1 MEKITPE
8 IFREIFKERDKEKY
22 YIKYEFG
29 LLLVLGGSEFYSG
42 SPALVSLAAFRTGVG
57 MVRIFA
63 PKRAADIIASFS
75 PNLAAFPL
83 EGERFEKKHIP
94 ILLENIVTAKEV
106 AFSNTALVLGGGL
119 GRSLETQE
127 AVCELLSQVDI
138 PVVVDADGIWAI
150 SKKIENFKGKNFL
163 VTPHGY
169 EFYVLTGKRIEKEM
183 KLEEKAEIVKEKAK
197 ELGMTILLKGNPD
210 IISDGEKVY
219 LNYTGSPYMA
229 VGGTGDTL
237 AGICGALLARKISP
251 LLCAVAGAYL
261 NGKAGELAAEKFRD
275 GLLATDVIKFI
286 PTAIKSLYGE

>member
-1 MEKITPE
+1 MEKVTPE
-8 IFREIFKERDKEKY
+8 IIKELFKEREKDKY

-29 LLLVLGGSEFYSG
+29 LLLVLGGSDFYSG
-42 SPALVSLAAFRTGVG
+42 SPALASLAAFRTGVG

-83 EGERFEKKHIP
+83 EGEKFEKKHIP
-94 ILLENIVTAKEV
+94 LLVENIIAAKKV
-106 AFSNTALVLGGGL
+106 AFGNVALVLGGGL

-127 AVCELLSQVDI
+127 AVCELLSQVEI
-138 PVVVDADGIWAI
+138 PVLVDADGIWAI

-169 EFYVLTGKRIEKEM
+169 EFYVLTGEKIEKDM
-183 KLEEKAEIVKEKAK
+183 DLNTKSEIVRKKAK
-197 ELGMTILLKGNPD
+197 ELGMTILLKGHPD
-210 IISDGEKVY
+210 IISDGEKIY

-237 AGICGALLARKISP
+237 AGICGALMARKIPP
-251 LLCAVAGAYL
+251 LISALAGAYL
-261 NGKAGELAAEKFRD
+261 NGKAGELAAQKFRD
-275 GLLATDVIKFI
+275 GLLATDVIEFI
-286 PTAIKSLYGE
+286 PEAIKSLYGE

>member
-1 MEKITPE
+1 MEKVKPE
-8 IFREIFKERDKEKY
+8 IFKEIFKEREKDKY

-29 LLLVLGGSEFYSG
+29 LLLVLGGSDFYSG

-63 PKRAADIIASFS
+63 PQRAADIIASFS
-75 PNLAAFPL
+75 PNLASFPL
-83 EGERFEKKHIP
+83 EGKKFEKKHVP
-94 ILLENIVTAKEV
+94 ILLENVVAAKEV
-106 AFSNTALVLGGGL
+106 SFLNTALVLGGGL

-127 AVCELLSQVDI
+127 AVCELLSQVDV

-169 EFYVLTGKRIEKEM
+169 EFYVLTGKKIEKEM
-183 KLEEKAEIVKEKAK
+183 DLKEKTEIVKEKAK
-197 ELGMTILLKGNPD
+197 DLGMTILLKGNPD
-210 IISDGEKVY
+210 IISDGEKIY

-237 AGICGALLARKISP
+237 AGICGALMARKISP
-251 LLCAVAGAYL
+251 LISAIAGAYL

-275 GLLATDVIKFI
+275 GLLATDLIEFI
-286 PTAIKSLYGE
+286 PEAIKSLYGK

>member
-1 MEKITPE
+1 MEEVKPE
-8 IFREIFKERDKEKY
+8 IFREIFKERERNKY

-29 LLLVLGGSEFYSG
+29 LLLVLGGSDFYSG
-42 SPALVSLAAFRTGVG
+42 SPALTALSAFRTGVG

-83 EGERFEKKHIP
+83 EGKIFEKKHVP
-94 ILLENIVTAKEV
+94 ILLENIVSAKEV

-127 AVCELLSQVDI
+127 AICELLSQVDI

-150 SKKIENFKGKNFL
+150 SKKIEDFKGKNFL

-169 EFYVLTGKRIEKEM
+169 EFYVLTGKKIEKEM
-183 KLEEKAEIVKEKAK
+183 DLKEKTEIVKEKAK

-210 IISDGEKVY
+210 IISDGEKIY

-237 AGICGALLARKISP
+237 AGICGALMARKISP
-251 LLCAVAGAYL
+251 LISAIAGAYL
-261 NGKAGELAAEKFRD
+261 NGKAGELAVQKFRD
-275 GLLATDVIKFI
+275 GLLATDVIEFI
-286 PTAIKSLYGE
+286 PEAIKSLYE

>member
-1 MEKITPE
+1 MEEVKPE
-8 IFREIFKERDKEKY
+8 IFKEIFKERERDKY

-29 LLLVLGGSEFYSG
+29 LLLVLGGSDFYSG

-57 MVRIFA
+57 MVRTFA

-75 PNLAAFPL
+75 PNLVAYSL
-83 EGERFEKKHIP
+83 EGKIFEKKHVP
-94 ILLENIVTAKEV
+94 ILLENIVSAKEV

-119 GRSLETQE
+119 GRSLETQS

-163 VTPHGY
+163 VTPHSY
-169 EFYVLTGKRIEKEM
+169 EFYVLTGEKIEKEM
-183 KLEEKAEIVKEKAK
+183 DLKEKAEIVKEKAK

-210 IISDGEKVY
+210 IISDGEKIY

-237 AGICGALLARKISP
+237 AGICGALMARKISP
-251 LLCAVAGAYL
+251 LISAIAGAYL
-261 NGKAGELAAEKFRD
+261 NGKAGELASKKFRD
-275 GLLATDVIKFI
+275 GLLATDLIEFI
-286 PTAIKSLYGE
+286 PEAIKSLYGE

>member
-1 MEKITPE
+1 MEEVKPE
-8 IFREIFKERDKEKY
+8 IFKEIFKEREKDKY

-29 LLLVLGGSEFYSG
+29 LLLVLGGSDFYSG
-42 SPALVSLAAFRTGVG
+42 SPALVALSAFRTGVG

-75 PNLAAFPL
+75 PNLAAYPL
-83 EGERFEKKHIP
+83 DGKIFEKKHIP
-94 ILLENIVTAKEV
+94 ILLENIVSAKEV

-119 GRSLETQE
+119 GRSLETQS

-163 VTPHGY
+163 VTPHSY
-169 EFYVLTGKRIEKEM
+169 EFYVLTGEKIGKEIDL
-183 KLEEKAEIVKEKAK
+183 KEKAEIVKEKAK
-197 ELGMTILLKGNPD
+197 ELGMTILLKGSPD
-210 IISDGEKVY
+210 IISDGEKIY

-237 AGICGALLARKISP
+237 AGICGALMARKIPP
-251 LLCAVAGAYL
+251 LISAIAGAYL
-261 NGKAGELAAEKFRD
+261 NGKAGELAAQKFKD
-275 GLLATDVIKFI
+275 GLLATDVIEFI
-286 PTAIKSLYGE
+286 PEAIKSLYEE

>member
-1 MEKITPE
+1 MEEVKPE
-8 IFREIFKERDKEKY
+8 IFKEIFKERERDKY

-29 LLLVLGGSEFYSG
+29 LLLVLGGSDFYSG

-75 PNLAAFPL
+75 PNLAAYSL
-83 EGERFEKKHIP
+83 EGKIFEKKHVP
-94 ILLENIVTAKEV
+94 ILLENIVSAKEV

-169 EFYVLTGKRIEKEM
+169 EFYVLTGEKIEKEM
-183 KLEEKAEIVKEKAK
+183 NLKEKAEIVKEKAK

-210 IISDGEKVY
+210 IISDGEKIY

-237 AGICGALLARKISP
+237 AGICGALMARKISP
-251 LLCAVAGAYL
+251 LISAIAGAYL
-261 NGKAGELAAEKFRD
+261 NGKAGELASKKFRD
-275 GLLATDVIKFI
+275 GLLATDLIEFI
-286 PTAIKSLYGE
+286 PEAIKILYGE

>member
-1 MEKITPE
+1 MEKVKPE
-8 IFREIFKERDKEKY
+8 IFKEIFKEREKDKY

-29 LLLVLGGSEFYSG
+29 LLLVLGGSDFYSG

-63 PKRAADIIASFS
+63 PQRAADIIASFS
-75 PNLAAFPL
+75 PNLASFPL
-83 EGERFEKKHIP
+83 EGKKFEKKHVP
-94 ILLENIVTAKEV
+94 ILLENVVAAKEV
-106 AFSNTALVLGGGL
+106 SFLNTALVLGGGL

-127 AVCELLSQVDI
+127 AVSELLSQVDV

-169 EFYVLTGKRIEKEM
+169 EFYVLTGKKIEKEM
-183 KLEEKAEIVKEKAK
+183 DLKEKAEIVKEKAK

-210 IISDGEKVY
+210 IISDGEKIY

-237 AGICGALLARKISP
+237 AGICGALMARKISP
-251 LLCAVAGAYL
+251 LISAIAGAYL

-275 GLLATDVIKFI
+275 GLLATDLIEFI
-286 PTAIKSLYGE
+286 PEAIKSLYGK

>member
-1 MEKITPE
+1 MEEVKPE
-8 IFREIFKERDKEKY
+8 IFKEIFKERERDKY

-29 LLLVLGGSEFYSG
+29 LLLVLGGSDFYSG

-75 PNLAAFPL
+75 PNLAAYSL
-83 EGERFEKKHIP
+83 EGKIFEKKHVP
-94 ILLENIVTAKEV
+94 ILLENIVSAKEV

-138 PVVVDADGIWAI
+138 SVVVDADGIWAI

-169 EFYVLTGKRIEKEM
+169 EFYVLTGEKIEKEM
-183 KLEEKAEIVKEKAK
+183 NLKEKAEIVKEKAK

-210 IISDGEKVY
+210 IISDGEKIY
-219 LNYTGSPYMA
+219 LNYTGSPCMA

-237 AGICGALLARKISP
+237 AGICGALMARKISP
-251 LLCAVAGAYL
+251 LISAIAGAYL
-261 NGKAGELAAEKFRD
+261 NGKAGELASKKFRD
-275 GLLATDVIKFI
+275 GLLATDLIEFI
-286 PTAIKSLYGE
+286 PEAIKSLYGE